1 MTTTQLYQLYCR
13 SYAEFYRE
21 YGGVLLRTRRPISG
35 VEAAVIEF
43 AAEDAA
49 NGASLRSPSQFEAC
63 IASGLDALTPLGLQ
77 QGAA

>member
-1 MTTTQLYQLYCR
+1 MTTAQLYQLYCQ

-21 YGGVLLRTRRPISG
+21 YGGVLLRTRRALTG

-49 NGASLRSPSQFEAC
+49 NGTSLRSSVQFRAC
-63 IASGLDALTPLGLQ
+63 IEAGLDALTPLGLR